1 MDMRQRKPNAICV
14 ICGKGYYKH
23 PSRPNTNCCS
33 VECREELKFRNGIFS
48 LIPYCKARKISVEDF
63 IKLIDKMH
71 NEEMKTIKQVAEE
84 LGIVRIS
91 LMRVCKKYGIKTRT
105 IAEDN
110 HRRYAN
116 MTEAQIKEQTR
127 KANEGIRELFKNP
140 QWKENQIKKVMEAQ
154 NFVRSKPELLFEK
167 LMNENGYFP
176 EVQYTEGMAGFVLDF
191 AFPEIKLAIEID
203 GEYWHS
209 LPNAQKRDRCKNY
222 FLGVKKGWELIRI
235 PALDFTNNSDHYIWE
250 VIQTIETLKV
260 A

>member
-1 MDMRQRKPNAICV
+1 MDMRQRKPNAICI

-33 VECREELKFRNGIFS
+33 VECREELKFRNGVFS
-48 LIPYCKARKISVEDF
+48 LIPYCNAKKISVEEF
-63 IKLIDKMH
+63 IKQIDKMH
-71 NEEMKTIKQVAEE
+71 NEEMKTIKQ
-84 LGIVRIS
+84 
-91 LMRVCKKYGIKTRT
+91 

-110 HRRYAN
+110 YRRYAN

-140 QWKENQIKKVMEAQ
+140 QWKENQIKKVLEAQ

-209 LPNAQKRDRCKNY
+209 LPNTQKRDRCKNY
-222 FLGVKKGWELIRI
+222 YLGVKKGWELIRI
-235 PALDFTNNSDHYIWE
+235 PASDFTHNPDHYIWE
-250 VIQTIETLKV
+250 VIQTIEILKV

>member
-1 MDMRQRKPNAICV
+1 MDMKGRHINAVCV

-33 VECREELKFRNGIFS
+33 TECYKEFSYRNGKFS
-48 LIPYCKARKISVEDF
+48 LIPYCKDKGITVDDF
-63 IKLIDKMH
+63 VKTIDRMH
-71 NEEMKTIKQVAEE
+71 NEEMKTIKQIAEE

-91 LMRVCKKYGIKTRT
+91 LMRMCKKYGIKTRT

-116 MTEAQIKEQTR
+116 MTELQIKEQTK

-176 EVQYTEGMAGFVLDF
+176 EVQYTEGMAGFMIDF

-203 GEYWHS
+203 GEYWHN
-209 LPNAQKRDRCKNY
+209 LEKTKKRDKCKNY
-222 FLGVKKGWELIRI
+222 YLGVKKGWELIRI
-235 PALDFTNNSDHYIWE
+235 PASDFTNNSDHYIWE

>member
-1 MDMRQRKPNAICV
+1 MEHKRNTNAICI
-14 ICGKGYYKH
+14 ICGKGYYQR
-23 PSRPNTNCCS
+23 PSRKDWLCCS
-33 VECREELKFRNGIFS
+33 IECKEQHRFNNGNFS
-48 LIPYCKARKISVEDF
+48 LIPYCKAKGITVDDF
-63 IKLIDKMH
+63 IKQIDKMH
-71 NEEMKTIKQVAEE
+71 NEEMKTIKQISEE

-222 FLGVKKGWELIRI
+222 FLGVKKEWELIRI
-235 PALDFTNNSDHYIWE
+235 PASDFTNNSDHYIWE

>member
-1 MDMRQRKPNAICV
+1 MDMRQRKPNAICI

-33 VECREELKFRNGIFS
+33 VECREELKFRNGVFS
-48 LIPYCKARKISVEDF
+48 LIPYCNAKKISVEEF
-63 IKLIDKMH
+63 IKQIDKMH
-71 NEEMKTIKQVAEE
+71 NEEMKTIKQ
-84 LGIVRIS
+84 
-91 LMRVCKKYGIKTRT
+91 

-110 HRRYAN
+110 YRRYAN
-116 MTEAQIKEQTR
+116 MKEAQIKEQTR

-140 QWKENQIKKVMEAQ
+140 QWKENQIKKVLEAQ

-209 LPNAQKRDRCKNY
+209 LPNTQKRDRCKNY
-222 FLGVKKGWELIRI
+222 YLGVKKGWELIRI
-235 PALDFTNNSDHYIWE
+235 PASDFTHNPDHYIWE
-250 VIQTIETLKV
+250 VIQTIEILKV

>member
-33 VECREELKFRNGIFS
+33 VECREELNFRNGVFS
-48 LIPYCKARKISVEDF
+48 LIPYCNAKNISVEEF
-63 IKLIDKMH
+63 IKQIDKMH
-71 NEEMKTIKQVAEE
+71 NEEMKTIKQIAED

-110 HRRYAN
+110 YRRYAN

-140 QWKENQIKKVMEAQ
+140 QWKENQIKKVLEAQ

-222 FLGVKKGWELIRI
+222 LLGVKKGWELIRI
-235 PALDFTNNSDHYIWE
+235 PASDFTNNSDHYIWE

>member
-1 MDMRQRKPNAICV
+1 M
-14 ICGKGYYKH
+14 
-23 PSRPNTNCCS
+23 
-33 VECREELKFRNGIFS
+33 
-48 LIPYCKARKISVEDF
+48 CKR
-63 IKLIDKMH
+63 
-71 NEEMKTIKQVAEE
+71 
-84 LGIVRIS
+84 
-91 LMRVCKKYGIKTRT
+91 YGIKTRT
-105 IAEDN
+105 VSEDN

-116 MTEAQIKEQTR
+116 MTESQIKEQTR

-140 QWKENQIKKVMEAQ
+140 QWKENQIKKVLEAQ

-167 LMNENGYFP
+167 LLNESGYFP

-209 LPNAQKRDRCKNY
+209 FPNAQKRDRCKNY
-222 FLGVKKGWELIRI
+222 LLGVKKGWELIRI
-235 PALDFTNNSDHYIWE
+235 PASDFTKNTDHYIWE